1 VRESFRVLVIDDD
14 PGIRAYVEALGA
26 RRGWRTFVAAG
37 GEEALGGLGE
47 TRPDVITLDLM
58 LPGIDG
64 LETLR
69 RLKQVRPD
77 LPVIMVSGQ
86 ERLATVD
93 LARALGAS
101 DFLRKPFAAED
112 LEAALRAAL
121 GLLPPRPAHVGEEP
135 SQA

>member
-14 PGIRAYVEALGA
+14 PGVRDYVEALGV
-26 RRGWRTFVAAG
+26 RRGWRTFVATG

-47 TRPDVITLDLM
+47 TRPDVITLDMM

-69 RLKQVRPD
+69 RLKEVRPD

-86 ERLATVD
+86 ERLVTAD
-93 LARALGAS
+93 RARALGAS
-101 DFLRKPFAAED
+101 DFLCKPFAAED

-121 GLLPPRPAHVGEEP
+121 GLLPPPASIGEEP
-135 SQA
+135 PQA

>member
-1 VRESFRVLVIDDD
+1 MRESFRVLVIDDD

-26 RRGWRTFVAAG
+26 SRGWRTFVAAG

-47 TRPDVITLDLM
+47 TRPDVITLDLI

-69 RLKQVRPD
+69 RLKQLRPD

-86 ERLATVD
+86 ERHVTAD
-93 LARALGAS
+93 RARALGAS

-121 GLLPPRPAHVGEEP
+121 GLVPAPVRVGGEPPQV
-135 SQA
+135 

>member
-26 RRGWRTFVAAG
+26 SRGWRTFVAAG

-69 RLKQVRPD
+69 RLKQLRPD

-86 ERLATVD
+86 ERHAAAD
-93 LARALGAS
+93 RARALGAN

-121 GLLPPRPAHVGEEP
+121 GLVPAPVGIREEP
-135 SQA
+135 PQV

>member
-1 VRESFRVLVIDDD
+1 VRESFRVLVVDDD

-26 RRGWRTFVAAG
+26 RRGWRIFVASG
-37 GEEALGGLGE
+37 GEEALDSLGE
-47 TRPDVITLDLM
+47 IRPDVITLDVM

-69 RLKQVRPD
+69 RLKEVRPD

-86 ERLATVD
+86 EPWATLD
-93 LARALGAS
+93 RALALGAS
-101 DFLRKPFAAED
+101 DFLHKPFAAED
-112 LEAALRAAL
+112 LENAVRAAL
-121 GLLPPRPAHVGEEP
+121 GLQRDEDPVEKEP